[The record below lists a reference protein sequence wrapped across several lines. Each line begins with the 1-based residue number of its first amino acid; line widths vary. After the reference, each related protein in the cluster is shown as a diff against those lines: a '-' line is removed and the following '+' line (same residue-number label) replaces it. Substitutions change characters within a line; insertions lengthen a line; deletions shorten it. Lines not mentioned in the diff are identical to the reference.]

1 MLMKNVSLLIVSLV
15 LLILPGFAQQFLDE
29 MELVDISRE
38 HDVKSTIIRD
48 PNQALLIVKTQIPD
62 IRFQSNNII
71 KNVKEALEV
80 EDYDAAIRYFKAYL
94 KDSPNDADGH
104 LQLGCALL
112 KKGSLKEAVNA
123 FKESIDLNPHNE
135 KTRVLI
141 KESLF
146 NEADVFFSEGKND
159 IGMRYLTAHVTINP
173 DDVDTHII
181 LAKEFIKMGSTRN
194 AMVCVNKAV
203 ELDPKNPEVVKLL
216 DYFSDGFH

>member
-1 MLMKNVSLLIVSLV
+1 MVLFPVRDWLTSLSGIFCFLLLLGCAASL
-15 LLILPGFAQQFLDE
+15 PQNTGRDLD
-29 MELVDISRE
+29 LG
-38 HDVKSTIIRD
+38 
-48 PNQALLIVKTQIPD
+48 
-62 IRFQSNNII
+62 
-71 KNVKEALEV
+71 KEALEV

-94 KDSPNDADGH
+94 KVSPNDADGH

-203 ELDPKNPEVVKLL
+203 ELDPKHPEVVKLL